1 MKNKSFVTVV
11 LLFILGLFPLRLSA
25 DNNLLVQGLE
35 AYRQE
40 DWSTALFFLRR
51 ASTLPENLNAET
63 WYVLIMS
70 EIFAG
75 DYESVQSDGSYFI
88 KMFPNSPYMVNVEYQ
103 MARALFNTEEYQKAI
118 DAFGSFCAKYSDN
131 SLMPSALFWMAES
144 LYQTFNFEQASPIFE
159 RIVTEYPNS
168 PKVVEAAFRLDLL
181 GQREREE
188 KLLYLLRVT
197 GEEYLAAK
205 EEYEKLIKQYQSEEA
220 VTLRKNIRELNSR
233 VEELETQLEDEKK
246 KSAQLSARLLDMVS
260 QYEQLQTIAEESARA
275 AQQSALA
282 VEQAEAEV
290 KAAKD
295 ATAQANAQAAAAN
308 AQAAAANAAADAAIK
323 AAETRP
329 LVIYQT
335 VPAEQTTN
343 TQQPATQQPVTQP
356 SATQSPEVQPQPQVQ
371 QQQPAVET
379 QTPVVQQ
386 PAPAQT
392 VEQQPAPAVINTPE
406 PSSGSVGSDEE
417 LKKLKEKAQRLQ
429 DLLDARNT
437 GK

>member
-1 MKNKSFVTVV
+1 MKNKSFVAVV
-11 LLFILGLFPLRLSA
+11 LLVLLILPPLSVSAATGA

-40 DWSTALFFLRR
+40 DWSTALFFLRK

-75 DYESVQSDGSYFI
+75 DYESVETDGAYFI
-88 KMFPNSPYMVNVEYQ
+88 KTFPNSSYMANVEYQ
-103 MARALFNTEEYQKAI
+103 MARAWFNTGEYQKAI
-118 DAFGSFCAKYSDN
+118 DSFGAFCAKYSNN
-131 SLMPSALFWMAES
+131 SLLPSALFWMAES
-144 LYQTFNFEQASPIFE
+144 LYQTFNFEQASAIFE
-159 RIVTEYPNS
+159 RIVTDFPNS

-181 GQREREE
+181 SQREREE

-220 VTLRKNIRELNSR
+220 VTLRRKIRDLSNR
-233 VEELETQLEDEKK
+233 VEELETQLGDEQKK
-246 KSAQLSARLLDMVS
+246 NTQLSARIIDMTN
-260 QYEQLQTIAEESARA
+260 QYEQLQIVAAESARA
-275 AQQSALA
+275 AQQSALEA
-282 VEQAEAEV
+282 EQAQAQV
-290 KAAKD
+290 QAANA

-329 LVIYQT
+329 YVIYQNLPQPE
-335 VPAEQTTN
+335 PAQQTQTQAQQPAQQPEAQTTPAVTEPVVQEPAPQ
-343 TQQPATQQPVTQP
+343 TQQP
-356 SATQSPEVQPQPQVQ
+356 
-371 QQQPAVET
+371 
-379 QTPVVQQ
+379 QTEPVVQQ
-386 PAPAQT
+386 PPV
-392 VEQQPAPAVINTPE
+392 VEPAPSSSVATPE
-406 PSSGSVGSDEE
+406 TDEE

-429 DLLDARNT
+429 DLLNARNN